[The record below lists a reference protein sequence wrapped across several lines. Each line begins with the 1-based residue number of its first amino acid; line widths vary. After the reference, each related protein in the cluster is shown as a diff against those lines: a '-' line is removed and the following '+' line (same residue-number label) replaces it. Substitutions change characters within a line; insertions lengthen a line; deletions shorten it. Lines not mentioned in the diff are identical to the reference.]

1 MKTTVMINGTAI
13 ALTSIIRCAQ
23 PEAGPLG
30 RFHPWQWVEPSD
42 YRAAQAAVETYWQ
55 EKRRQKDGTQM
66 FLGDLVE
73 IRSGNYLWLY
83 HWMRTGICGATSSP
97 GLADSRIRGEGD
109 YGRTKEKRP

>member
-13 ALTSIIRCAQ
+13 ALTSIIRYAQ

-55 EKRRQKDGTQM
+55 EKRRQKDETQM
-66 FLGDLVE
+66 ILGDLVE

-83 HWMRTGICGATSSP
+83 HLDEDGNMWSDIFTWAG
-97 GLADSRIRGEGD
+97 GLPNRL
-109 YGRTKEKRP
+109 